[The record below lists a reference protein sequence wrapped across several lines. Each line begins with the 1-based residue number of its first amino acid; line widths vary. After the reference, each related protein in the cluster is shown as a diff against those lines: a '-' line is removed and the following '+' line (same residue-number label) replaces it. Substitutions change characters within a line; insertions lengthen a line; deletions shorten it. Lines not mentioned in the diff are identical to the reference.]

1 MKKII
6 LQLFAVAILSIS
18 CASEDL
24 TVQNNSERKVVTLNK
39 STEMLDF
46 EKSLKDYFKAKRE
59 NSENLKNYEEVIVKQ
74 SRVLLSS
81 IGISESEIDK
91 NAVTTESL
99 ISYTLKNYS
108 VALSKLKSN

>member
-1 MKKII
+1 MKKIL
-6 LQLFAVAILSIS
+6 LQLFAVAILSVS

-24 TVQNNSERKVVTLNK
+24 TVQNNSERKVITLNK

-74 SRVLLSS
+74 SRILLSS
-81 IGISESEIDK
+81 IGILESEIDK

-108 VALSKLKSN
+108 ATLSKLKSN